1 MITQNKDGSWN
12 NGSCFGPTK
21 TIKILKRE
29 NDILHGESIEILK
42 QRLGFLSKE
51 EENNLITSST
61 NILEKCVDSS
71 FSNISKEDNTG
82 LVIGKIQSGK
92 TLSFTAL
99 IALARDNGYR
109 IVIVISGRTNMLLGQ
124 TNKRL
129 IEDLVSKD
137 RNISIERNA
146 SDPKQKSVSIKAITR
161 KLKSK
166 NDKLIILPVL
176 KHQGRLLTLKKIF
189 KNQTIKD
196 LLSMKSV
203 LIIDDEADQAS
214 LNTEAR
220 NNAKYGLS
228 NKSAIY
234 SSIINL
240 RYELPNHSFIQYTA
254 TPQGPLL
261 INSLELLSPDW
272 HVLLTPGRKYTG
284 GNDFF
289 NGEYDI
295 VKSIKIEGNYP
306 PEIDNLTSPPES
318 LVSSIIE
325 FMILAVLMGDSIKDK
340 KIYNNRATML
350 IHPTWRVAETDEA
363 KSIESFY
370 DWTENILEMYEEELE
385 DGEFSMFE
393 KEYRIIKER
402 LEPKNIFKKFPS
414 FENVIIA
421 IKENA
426 FDDIKVHKV
435 VGGMLEKGEEFPW
448 DSCSFHIL
456 VGGQL
461 LDRGFTVENLI
472 MTYMPRDSKGSNQS
486 DTIEQ
491 RCRFYGYRG
500 DYLPFCRVYLNKNL
514 INDYQS
520 YNEFENE
527 LGDYL
532 SKHSLDEFYKNGSRI
547 LMNKGLIPTNMSR
560 ISDKIISSHMK
571 GSQYFHPQFPYLD
584 ENNSLISLFIE
595 NIKNHNQYILKPKKK
610 EDQKKNVTHR
620 VTKIPIDKIIEMLIH
635 FETNNMF
642 EKLKLKDILRYID
655 KLKDKSEE
663 CWIIE
668 IAYEKETPRTRTV
681 IKTEEPT
688 NGTNQFTMQAL
699 FAGDTKFDT
708 GEIYFGDT
716 GLLRKTNNIS
726 SNDFDYNDEL
736 IIQIHKIKAAQKT
749 EAKEIKNKI
758 FSTLGFFFPE
768 NFQLRY
774 MSKLKNEI

>member
-21 TIKILKRE
+21 TINIIKRE
-29 NDILHGESIEILK
+29 NDVLLGESIENLK
-42 QRLGFLSKE
+42 QRLKSFLSPQE
-51 EENNLITSST
+51 EESLIQSSID
-61 NILEKCVDSS
+61 ILKKCVDSS
-71 FSNISKEDNTG
+71 FRNISKKDNTG

-92 TLSFTAL
+92 TLSFTSL

-109 IVIVISGRTNMLLGQ
+109 VVIIISGRTNMLLGQ

-129 IEDLVSKD
+129 IEDLVSND
-137 RNISIERNA
+137 RNISIEKNV
-146 SDPKQKSVSIKAITR
+146 SDSKQKAISIKAITR
-161 KLKSK
+161 KLRSK

-176 KHQGRLLTLKKIF
+176 KHQGRILNLKKIF

-220 NNAKYGLS
+220 NNEKYGLS

-261 INSLELLSPDW
+261 INSLEVLSPDW
-272 HVLLTPGRKYTG
+272 HVLLTPGNKYTG
-284 GNDFF
+284 GNKFF
-289 NGEYDI
+289 DGEYDI
-295 VKSIKIEGNYP
+295 VKNIKNEGNYP
-306 PEIDNLTSPPES
+306 PNIDHLTSPPES
-318 LVSSIIE
+318 LVSTIIE
-325 FMILAVLMGDSIKDK
+325 FMILAVLMGDSDK
-340 KIYNNRATML
+340 KNKNLQKATML
-350 IHPTWRVAETDEA
+350 IHPTWRVAETDET
-363 KSIESFY
+363 KGIESFY
-370 DWTENILEMYEEELE
+370 DWTENILEMCEAELE

-393 KEYRIIKER
+393 KEYNLIRER
-402 LEPKNIFKKFPS
+402 LEPKRIFIKFPT
-414 FENVIIA
+414 FEDVIQA
-421 IKENA
+421 IKENT
-426 FDDIKVHKV
+426 FDDIRVHKV

-491 RCRFYGYRG
+491 RCRFYGYRN

-514 INDYQS
+514 ISDFQS

-527 LGDYL
+527 LNEYL
-532 SKHSLDEFYKNGSRI
+532 SNHSLDEFYKNGSRI

-571 GSQYFHPQFPYLD
+571 GSQYFHPQYPFLD
-584 ENNSLISLFIE
+584 ENNSLISLFIK
-595 NIKNHNQYILKPKKK
+595 NIKNHKQYILQPKKK
-610 EDQKKNVTHR
+610 EHQKKNVTHR
-620 VTKIPIDKIIEMLIH
+620 VTKIPFNKIIELLIQ
-635 FETNNMF
+635 FKTNNLF
-642 EKLKLKDILRYID
+642 EKLKL
-655 KLKDKSEE
+655 
-663 CWIIE
+663 
-668 IAYEKETPRTRTV
+668 
-681 IKTEEPT
+681 
-688 NGTNQFTMQAL
+688 
-699 FAGDTKFDT
+699 
-708 GEIYFGDT
+708 
-716 GLLRKTNNIS
+716 
-726 SNDFDYNDEL
+726 
-736 IIQIHKIKAAQKT
+736 
-749 EAKEIKNKI
+749 
-758 FSTLGFFFPE
+758 
-768 NFQLRY
+768 
-774 MSKLKNEI
+774 